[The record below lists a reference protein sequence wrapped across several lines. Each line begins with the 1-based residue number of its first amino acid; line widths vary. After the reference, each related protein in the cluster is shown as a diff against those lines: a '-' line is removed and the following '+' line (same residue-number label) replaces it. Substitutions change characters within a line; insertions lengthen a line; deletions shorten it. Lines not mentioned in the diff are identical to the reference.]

1 MDPQTQEVLQTL
13 TDAIRALIRETR
25 ELGNRLELLAAEVRA
40 GVPARQEAAG
50 GR

>member
-1 MDPQTQEVLQTL
+1 MDPQTREVLQAL

-25 ELGNRLELLAAEVRA
+25 ELGNRIELLATEVKT
-40 GVPARQEAAG
+40 GVPGRQEAAG